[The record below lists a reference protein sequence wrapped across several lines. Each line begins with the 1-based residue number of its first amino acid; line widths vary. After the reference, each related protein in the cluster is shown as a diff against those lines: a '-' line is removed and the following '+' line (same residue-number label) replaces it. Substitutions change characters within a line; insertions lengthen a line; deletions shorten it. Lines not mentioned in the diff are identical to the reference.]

1 VQVENLLVSDVEL
14 SDYTGKPCRNKMAYE
29 FLPKKDLHV
38 DLVIAEREIS
48 MVATIEMSSKVLIMA
63 RMENT
68 TISLFPSGKLLVR
81 GEREEEKAKKVAEN
95 LVKALKESIK

>member
-1 VQVENLLVSDVEL
+1 MEL

-29 FLPKKDLHV
+29 FLPKKELHV
-38 DLVIAEREIS
+38 DLILAEKEIS
-48 MVATIEMSSKVLIMA
+48 SIATIEMSSKVLLMA
-63 RMENT
+63 RMESN

-81 GEREEEKAKKVAEN
+81 GEREEEKAKEIAEK

>member
-1 VQVENLLVSDVEL
+1 MEL

-29 FLPKKDLHV
+29 FLPKKELHV
-38 DLVIAEREIS
+38 ELGTAEREIS
-48 MVATIEMSSKVLIMA
+48 TVATIEMSSKVLLMA
-63 RMENT
+63 RMNNV

-81 GEREEEKAKKVAEN
+81 GEREEEKAKKAAEK